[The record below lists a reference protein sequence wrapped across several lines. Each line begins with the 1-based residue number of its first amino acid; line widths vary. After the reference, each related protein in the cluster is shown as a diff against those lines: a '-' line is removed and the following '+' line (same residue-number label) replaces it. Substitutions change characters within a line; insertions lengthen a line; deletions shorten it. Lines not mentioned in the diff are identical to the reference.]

1 MTARVID
8 VLPGLAPAETRRASW
23 CSLKAA
29 RGEHRR
35 RMLRALVDGKPPSL
49 RESQR
54 HPLGSYPAV
63 GQDEDPT
70 L

>member
-1 MTARVID
+1 MNVID
-8 VLPGLAPAETRRASW
+8 VMPGAAPTETRRASW

-29 RGEHRR
+29 RGEHRK
-35 RMLRALVDGKPPSL
+35 RMLRNLVSGGSPSL
-49 RESQR
+49 RTAQR
-54 HPLGSYPAV
+54 HPLGVYPAV